1 MMEET
6 VIKATRRTLIGKH
19 TAQLRRA
26 GQLPA
31 IVYGKRIEPTPIC
44 MDMREASKILSKVSS
59 SHLVTIDLEGTPIRA
74 LVRERQRNSLKDSL
88 VHIDFLAVS
97 MTEKLTAMVQI
108 VLHGEAL
115 AVKQNIGVL
124 VSGVEQIEVESL
136 PGDLPETI
144 VVDVTGMKEVGDIVK
159 VSDLPID
166 SAKVEVLTDADEMVA
181 LITAPAVEEVEEVE
195 VAEEEPEVIEKG
207 KKEEEED

>member
-1 MMEET
+1 MEET
-6 VIKATRRTLIGKH
+6 VITATRRTLIGKQ

-31 IVYGKRIEPTPIC
+31 VVYGKHVEPTPIC
-44 MDMREASKILSKVSS
+44 LDLRVASKILSTVSS

-74 LVRERQRNSLKDSL
+74 LVRERQRNPLKDSL
-88 VHIDFLAVS
+88 VHVDFLAVS

-108 VLHGEAL
+108 VLQGEAL
-115 AVKQNIGVL
+115 AVKQNVGVL
-124 VSGVEQIEVESL
+124 VSGVEQIEVECL

-144 VVDVTGMKEVGDIVK
+144 VIDVTGLKEVGDTVK
-159 VSDLPID
+159 VADLPID
-166 SAKVEVLTDADEMVA
+166 TAKVEVLTDPEEMVV

-195 VAEEEPEVIEKG
+195 VGGEEPEVIEKG
-207 KKEEEED
+207 KKEEVED